1 MYELADIILAAGDRT
16 RMVGI
21 AVLIVLGLLAFLAL
35 LLFIKFAGLWLQAY
49 FSRADV
55 RLSELIGMA
64 LRKVNARAI
73 VVSKITAIQAG
84 LQLSTKDLESHLVA
98 GGRV

>member
-1 MYELADIILAAGDRT
+1 MYELANTILAAGDRT
-16 RMVGI
+16 RMIGI
-21 AVLIVLGLLAFLAL
+21 AVLILFGLIAFVAL

-64 LRKVNARAI
+64 LRKVKARDI

-84 LQLSTKDLESHLVA
+84 LQLST
-98 GGRV
+98 

>member
-1 MYELADIILAAGDRT
+1 MYELANAVLAASDTGKT
-16 RMVGI
+16 IMI
-21 AVLIVLGLLAFLAL
+21 AVLILLGLIAFVAL

-73 VVSKITAIQAG
+73 VVSKITAIRQA
-84 LQLSTKDLESHLVA
+84 SN
-98 GGRV
+98 